1 MEFYKNK
8 VFKLR
13 QKILYHNYLY
23 HTLYAPVISDE
34 KYDSLIRELQILEE
48 KYNLL
53 INTHSPMQK
62 IGSAIQSGC
71 RSFFHLTPMLSLDNT
86 FNISDYLKFE
96 KKTKN
101 ILNIKDSIEICCELK
116 IDGLALNLIYKE
128 GKLFKAVT
136 RGDGKFGEDV
146 TNNAIRM
153 NTIPLVLRGD
163 NIPYLME
170 IRGEVFIKNSDFLSF
185 NQESGIKK
193 EKLFSNPRNVAAG
206 SLRHNRSSTII
217 KRKLMFY
224 AYGYNVIKGKDGVS
238 NHFDKLQILKK
249 WGLLIDN
256 HTVLCSNVKEVSL
269 FYHKIEKKRSLLD
282 FNIDGIVIK
291 INSIKFQ
298 KILGISNRFPIWAI
312 AIKFKSFEKITK
324 VLRVDFQT
332 GRTGIITPVA
342 RVKPVE
348 ISGVI
353 ISNVSLH
360 SKNQIDKIG
369 LSIGDDVTICRSG
382 DVIPKIINVVKLN
395 TNSKRN
401 NIIFPKNCP
410 ICMYKIIQKKKDGH
424 FYCSG
429 GFNCDGQRKKAF
441 YHFFSKKALNV
452 QGLGCKLIDMLVD
465 NNYVKNPVDFFKLK
479 MNELIKLDRVGI
491 KLAKNI
497 LQSLNKSR
505 SVVLSKVIY
514 AFGICG
520 IGLTTAILLSN
531 YFKNLKKL
539 IYVNKSDLFKIKGLG
554 PTVSENIFNF
564 FHNKNKIKFLRD
576 LEKELNIYPD
586 VTDRRFNI
594 VNKNI
599 FLYNKIIVI
608 TGFFNEISRRQLI
621 KKIEYLG
628 GQVVNSISKKVN
640 LIIVGKNPGLKLM
653 RAKNLKIEEI
663 YNIDFLLH

>member
-1 MEFYKNK
+1 MKSCKNK

-34 KYDSLIRELQILEE
+34 KYDCLIRELQVLEE

-53 INTHSPMQK
+53 VNTNSPTQR
-62 IGSAIQSGC
+62 IGATIQSGYK
-71 RSFFHLTPMLSLDNT
+71 SFFHLTPMLSLDNT
-86 FNISDYLKFE
+86 FNINDYLKFE
-96 KKTKN
+96 KKIKN
-101 ILNIKDSIEICCELK
+101 ILDIKDPIEICCELK

-128 GKLFKAVT
+128 GKLINVVT

-153 NTIPLVLRGD
+153 NTIPSVLKGD
-163 NIPYLME
+163 NIPYLIE
-170 IRGEVFIKNSDFLSF
+170 IRGEAFIKNSDFVLL

-224 AYGYNVIKGKDGVS
+224 AYGYNVIKGKDEVS
-238 NHFDKLQILKK
+238 NHYDKLQILKK
-249 WGLLIDN
+249 WGLFIDN
-256 HTVLCSNVKEVSL
+256 HTILCTNIEEVSL

-282 FNIDGIVIK
+282 FNIDGIVLK

-298 KILGISNRFPIWAI
+298 KILGYSNRFPIWAI

-324 VLRVDFQT
+324 VLRVDFQI

-360 SKNQIDKIG
+360 SKNKIDKIG
-369 LSIGDDVTICRSG
+369 LSVGDDVTVCRSG

-395 TNSKRN
+395 TDTKRN
-401 NIIFPKNCP
+401 NIVFPKNCP

-429 GFNCDGQRKKAF
+429 GFNCIGQRKKAF

-452 QGLGCKLIDMLVD
+452 QGLGCKLIDILVD
-465 NNYVKNPVDFFKLK
+465 NNYVKNPVDFFQLK
-479 MNELIKLDRVGI
+479 INELMKLDRVGM
-491 KLAKNI
+491 KSAKNI
-497 LQSLNKSR
+497 LQSLDKSR

-514 AFGICG
+514 AFGIYG
-520 IGLTTAILLSN
+520 IGLTTAMLLSN
-531 YFKNLKKL
+531 YFKYLKKL

-554 PTVSENIFNF
+554 PTFSENIYNF
-564 FHNKNKIKFLRD
+564 FHDQKKIKFLSA

-586 VTDRRFNI
+586 GDRKFNI
-594 VNKNI
+594 VNNNI
-599 FLYNKIIVI
+599 FLSNKIIVI
-608 TGFFNEISRRQLI
+608 TGVFNELSREKLI
-621 KKIEYLG
+621 KRIENLG

-640 LIIVGKNPGLKLM
+640 LIIVGKSPGLKLKQ
-653 RAKNLKIEEI
+653 AKNLRIEEI